1 MPSSSFN
8 AAPVTGVHAA
18 DVAGTVSGAANA
30 GAAHDMSLI
39 SLVMHAQPLVLI
51 IMMILIG
58 MSIACWAIIVEKYIA
73 LSRVN
78 DRTSQFENEFW
89 QTEAL
94 DKYYERVKKRK
105 NSHPLAMMF
114 TAAMDEWFRSRNP
127 KSQERLVP
135 GARSAS
141 SGEFSISI
149 KERIVQMMAVTR
161 NREMERLERGLGFL
175 ATAGSSAPFIGL
187 LGTCIGIISSFTSI
201 AASQNTSLA
210 VVAPGIA
217 EALFATAIG
226 LFVAIPAVIA
236 FNKFNGE
243 LNRLAGKLEDF
254 STEFQMLLSRQL
266 DKGAH

>member
-1 MPSSSFN
+1 MSST
-8 AAPVTGVHAA
+8 AAPVTGVDAA
-18 DVAGTVSGAANA
+18 DVAGSLGSHAA
-30 GAAHDMSLI
+30 AATHDLSLI
-39 SLVMHAQPLVLI
+39 SLVIHAQPLVLA
-51 IMMILIG
+51 IMLILIG
-58 MSIACWAIIVEKYIA
+58 MSIACWAIILEKFFS
-73 LSRVN
+73 LQSVN

-89 QTEAL
+89 AAEAL

-105 NSHPLAMMF
+105 TTHPLALMF
-114 TAAMDEWFRSRNP
+114 TAAMDEWFRSRTS
-127 KSQERLVP
+127 KAVDRVVP
-135 GARSAS
+135 SSRPIGAPGGGA
-141 SGEFSISI
+141 GELNITL
-149 KERIVQMMAVTR
+149 KERIVQMMSVTR

-187 LGTCIGIISSFTSI
+187 LGTCIGIINSFTSI
-201 AASQNTSLA
+201 AGSQNTSLA

-266 DKGAH
+266 DRG

>member
-1 MPSSSFN
+1 MPSPT
-8 AAPVTGVHAA
+8 AAPVTGVDAA
-18 DVAGTVSGAANA
+18 EVTGNAASAVAGQMPDV
-30 GAAHDMSLI
+30 SLI
-39 SLVMHAQPLVLI
+39 GLIIHAQPLVLL
-51 IMMILIG
+51 IMLILIG
-58 MSIACWAIIVEKYIA
+58 MSVACWAIIIEKYLAIG
-73 LSRVN
+73 RVN
-78 DRTSQFENEFW
+78 EKTSQFENEFW
-89 QTEAL
+89 QADAL

-105 NSHPLAMMF
+105 GTHPVALMF
-114 TAAMDEWFRSRNP
+114 TAAMDEWFRSRN
-127 KSQERLVP
+127 KSPERVVP
-135 GARSAS
+135 S
-141 SGEFSISI
+141 SRTGGSELNISI

-187 LGTCIGIISSFTSI
+187 LGTCIGIINSFTSI
-201 AASQNTSLA
+201 AGSQNTSLA

-254 STEFQMLLSRQL
+254 MTEFQMLLSRQL
-266 DKGAH
+266 DK

>member
-1 MPSSSFN
+1 MPVST
-8 AAPVTGVHAA
+8 AAPVGSV
-18 DVAGTVSGAANA
+18 DAANVA
-30 GAAHDMSLI
+30 TMGGQAMPHDMSLI
-39 SLVMHAQPLVLI
+39 NLIIHAQPLVLV
-51 IMMILIG
+51 IMLGLIG
-58 MSIACWAIIVEKYIA
+58 MSIACWGIIFEKYFA
-73 LSRVN
+73 LSSVN
-78 DRTSQFENEFW
+78 EKTSQFENEFW

-105 NSHPLAMMF
+105 SSHPLALMF
-114 TAAMDEWFRSRNP
+114 TAAMDEWFRSRG
-127 KSQERLVP
+127 KTQERVVP
-135 GARSAS
+135 SSRSSAAAS
-141 SGEFSISI
+141 NELNISI
-149 KERIVQMMAVTR
+149 KERIMQMMSVTR

-187 LGTCIGIISSFTSI
+187 FGTCIGIINSFTSI
-201 AASQNTSLA
+201 AGSQNTSLA

-266 DKGAH
+266 DKGSH